1 MQGGDLR
8 NRIVLAAHDS
18 YLDGHVGIQNSYRWV
33 KSSFYWPSMKKIFK
47 QVVEK
52 CDIYKQAN
60 LDRDA
65 YIGFYIL

>member
-1 MQGGDLR
+1 
-8 NRIVLAAHDS
+8 VLAAHDS
-18 YLDGHVGIQNSYRWV
+18 YLDGHVGIQN
-33 KSSFYWPSMKKIFK
+33 SSFYWPSMKKIFK

-60 LDRDA
+60 LDRVA